1 MQESLLLLILAIVD
15 LNNPVCATHL
25 NDTSNHVACCADVMF
40 LSNQIYDFCL
50 VGDKTSTENPIYL
63 I

>member
-1 MQESLLLLILAIVD
+1 MQESLLLIILGFED
-15 LNNPVCATHL
+15 LNKPICATHL
-25 NDTSNHVACCADVMF
+25 NDTSNHVACCADVIF

-50 VGDKTSTENPIYL
+50 VGDKTGIENPIYL